1 MAGLSLVLETQ
12 NVRLN
17 KGPQIIS
24 KATVFKAA
32 SASSPPPSPSPCI
45 GGFLDSCFLCK
56 KRLPLGKDIYMY
68 RCKQIFMDEESLQ
81 RENCSF
87 AAMKPVS
94 SSSSAST
101 TSHPPS
107 TETVKEQR
115 ECERSER
122 AAEKS
127 VREGRQRE
135 CVKAEDT
142 TEE

>member
-24 KATVFKAA
+24 KATVFKAS

-56 KRLPLGKDIYMY
+56 KRLPPGKDVYMY
-68 RCKQIFMDEESLQ
+68 RGDRGFCSVECRCKQIFMDEENLQ

-101 TSHPPS
+101 TSHRHH
-107 TETVKEQR
+107 QR
-115 ECERSER
+115 KGGNKNR
-122 AAEKS
+122 ASAEA
-127 VREGRQRE
+127 VTARGGF
-135 CVKAEDT
+135 VY
-142 TEE
+142 